1 MPIESSQV
9 SHGRRRTQRLAE
21 VQSHFRN
28 ALIDCEVDQI
38 APILVGGREPE
49 KRLTIHQRN
58 YETSLVD
65 ALLVKFP
72 ATGWLIGTPFLTE
85 AARRFAHE
93 HPPQAPCIA
102 EYGAAFPGFLSK
114 HTGAERLLYL
124 RDFADLEWRVGQVAI
139 AVDRLPISGDAFS
152 NIAPEMVQDK
162 QLTLQ
167 PGLRY
172 LKTSWPVDELIKL
185 YLTETAPNQLELAPA
200 DVWIEVRGARG
211 VFQLNR
217 LDTGD
222 FSFRKFA
229 SEGRS
234 IGEAAELARDVDET
248 FDPGQALAALLA
260 DGVVVQVS

>member
-1 MPIESSQV
+1 MRIESSQL

-21 VQSHFRN
+21 LQSHFRN

-72 ATGWLIGTPFLTE
+72 ATGWLIGTPSLTE
-85 AARRFAHE
+85 AGRRFAHE

-114 HTGAERLLYL
+114 HPGAERLRYL
-124 RDFADLEWRVGQVAI
+124 EDFAELEWRVGQVAI
-139 AVDRLPISGDAFS
+139 AVDLLSISGDAFS
-152 NIAPEMVQDK
+152 NIALEMVPDK

-185 YLTETAPNQLELAPA
+185 YLTETAPNQLEIAPA

-211 VFQLNR
+211 EFQLNR
-217 LDTGD
+217 LDAGD
-222 FSFRKFA
+222 FTFRKFA

-234 IGEAAELARDVDET
+234 IGEAAELALDVDKT

-260 DGVVVQVS
+260 GGFLVQVS

>member
-1 MPIESSQV
+1 M
-9 SHGRRRTQRLAE
+9 QRLAE

-28 ALIDCEVDQI
+28 AVIDRDVAQI
-38 APILVGGREPE
+38 APILVGGREPQ

-58 YETSLVD
+58 YATSLVD

-72 ATGWLIGTPFLTE
+72 ATGWLIGIPFLTE
-85 AARRFAHE
+85 AAGRFVHE

-102 EYGAAFPGFLSK
+102 EYGAAFPDFLSK
-114 HTGAERLLYL
+114 QPGAERLLYL
-124 RDFADLEWRVGQVAI
+124 RDFAELEWCVGQVAI
-139 AVDRLPISGDAFS
+139 AVDALSISGEAFS
-152 NIAPEMVQDK
+152 NVAPEMVPDM

-172 LKTSWPVDELIKL
+172 LKASWPVDELMKL

-211 VFQLNR
+211 EFQLNR
-217 LDTGD
+217 LDAGD
-222 FSFRKFA
+222 FTFRKAA

-234 IGEAAELARDVDET
+234 IGEAAELALDVDET

-260 DGVVVQVS
+260 GGFVVQVS